1 MTKTNEAT
9 QKRLDMHEALRADML
24 SQSYEEKNCTISVV
38 KANIYTL
45 LITLP
50 FIIPLVIL
58 YLSIWGEFIFT
69 ADLATFV
76 IVMAAFFISI
86 PVHEA
91 IHGFTFAAFC
101 QNGLKSIHYG
111 ILWNSLTPYCHC
123 SEPLKF
129 KHYIT
134 GGLMP
139 FLILGL
145 GITSLAIILGNDL
158 VLSIGLLNI
167 LAAGG
172 DLLIA
177 VYLLKYRDA
186 VIIDHPTD
194 IGFAAYIQ
202 KDA

>member
-1 MTKTNEAT
+1 MTKTNEAK

-24 SQSYEEKNCTISVV
+24 SQPYEEKNCTISVV

-50 FIIPLVIL
+50 IIIPLIIL
-58 YLSIWGEFIFT
+58 YISIWGEFIFT
-69 ADLATFV
+69 VDLATFA

-86 PVHEA
+86 PLHEA

-145 GITSLAIILGNDL
+145 GISSLAIILGNDL
-158 VLSIGLLNI
+158 IFSIGLLNI

-177 VYLLKYRDA
+177 VYLLKYRDS

-194 IGFAAYIQ
+194 IGFAAYIR